1 MKDHSSYITYIVPLI
16 QCIEETDEP
25 ILELGMGY
33 STMILHALC
42 KKNKR
47 QIISYEND
55 PKWYKENLC
64 YRNDYHEIN
73 LVTDW
78 SKVPLEKI
86 FWGVV
91 LVDHR
96 PAVRRRVEALRVR
109 NNAEFV
115 LLHDAEPEIERFYGY
130 SKVYNEFKY
139 KHIYDE
145 CKPYTAVLSNFVDIQ
160 QLMCA

>member
-1 MKDHSSYITYIVPLI
+1 MKDNSAYITYLSPLI
-16 QCIEETDEP
+16 HAVEMSDEP

-47 QIISYEND
+47 QIISYDND

-64 YRNDYHEIN
+64 YKSDFHEIN
-73 LVTDW
+73 LVEDW
-78 SKVPLEKI
+78 STLPIEKV

-96 PAVRRRVEALRVR
+96 PAVRRRVEAVRVK
-109 NNAEFV
+109 NNAKFV

-130 SKVYNEFKY
+130 KKVYPEFKY
-139 KHIYDE
+139 RCLYDL
-145 CKPYTAVLSNFVDIQ
+145 CKPYTAILSNFIDIR
-160 QLMCA
+160 L